1 MKRLT
6 IYLSL
11 LLLLT
16 CAKEDS
22 QDPGTTPDNITPRY
36 TLTAST
42 GEGGSVSPTTGSF
55 NAGTQV
61 SVTATPS
68 AGYTFSGWSNGSNAN
83 PVTVT
88 LNSNTSIT
96 ANFALI
102 PVYSISV
109 SAEEGG
115 SVSSEGGEY
124 QQGTQVTLTA
134 TPDEGYEFSGWSD
147 GSTEATRVITANEDL
162 TLTATF
168 TELEYSYQL
177 TVTSTE
183 GGSVNS
189 EGGEYNEG
197 TEVTLTAT
205 ASDGYRFIGWSDG
218 STEESVTITL
228 SEDISIEAI
237 FELIPVYTVTVT
249 STEGGSISSEGGDY
263 QEGEELTIT
272 ATPDEGYRFI
282 GWSDSSTE
290 ESITITLSEDTSIEA
305 IFELIPVYT
314 VTVTST
320 EGGSISSEGGDYQ
333 EGTEITIT
341 ATQDEGFRFTGWS
354 DGSTEESI
362 TITLSEDISIEAI
375 FEKEIIYFENRS
387 PIYPGINNTS
397 GNVKSN
403 YYHPGIILTPDII
416 LNNIDIR
423 EDCTNF
429 NWFCNETFNLLNN
442 TSRYLDY
449 NKDGLIDLFGVL
461 QNNSNGYSVGY
472 GKYVLVDDV
481 FNDPKANYFD
491 SDIWFGGRME
501 INDFNSD
508 GIDDILVWN
517 SNDHDDLEGGFYT
530 DRSPLEIVYISN
542 DGNINVQ
549 KIGDPTSTHNVTSF
563 DIDNDGD
570 IDLVNIEW
578 WNDDPGNTSQVPLF
592 YINDGLGNFTVTNER
607 FENKSF
613 YLDSGFDY
621 TFTAANSFDLDNDG
635 YMDLLIGGQTKDE
648 SRYCVYDNPNDQFEQ
663 NCYLSNHLEG
673 IRIMWGSESA
683 SFSEENSTLIPI
695 DYYDNGNEKLM
706 YSFAFIDIDYDGFFE
721 MVTTGTNIPVDSS
734 YGPNSGGFIEIYKN
748 NGDRSFN
755 NITDSRIENDQWD
768 YANKRYIS
776 TGDIPLFYDL
786 AIVDI
791 DNDGDFDIMPHTINT
806 GFFVEYEYGNQNNGY
821 VDFFKWQNNIGPN
834 FHWKNENG
842 FFTLID
848 NREGFDRPF
857 SLRGIEYGQ

>member
-1 MKRLT
+1 MKNLPLF
-6 IYLSL
+6 ISL
-11 LLLLT
+11 LFVLT

-22 QDPGTTPDNITPRY
+22 QDPGTTPSNITPKY
-36 TLTAST
+36 ILTAT
-42 GEGGSVSPTTGSF
+42 AGEGGSVAPSSGSF

-61 SVTATPS
+61 SITATPS
-68 AGYTFSGWSNGSNAN
+68 SGYTFSGWSNGSSDN

-88 LNSNTSIT
+88 LDSNTSIT

-102 PVYSISV
+102 PVYTITV
-109 SAEEGG
+109 SSEDGG
-115 SVSSEGGEY
+115 SVSSEGGDY
-124 QQGTQVTLTA
+124 QEGTQVTLTA

-147 GSTEATRVITANEDL
+147 GNTEATRVITASEDL

-183 GGSVNS
+183 GGSISS

-197 TEVTLTAT
+197 TEVTITAT
-205 ASDGYRFIGWSDG
+205 PDEGYRFLGWSDG
-218 STEESVTITL
+218 NTEESITITL
-228 SEDISIEAI
+228 SEDTSIEAV

-249 STEGGSISSEGGDY
+249 STEGGSVSTEGGEY
-263 QEGEELTIT
+263 EEGSEVTIT

-282 GWSDSSTE
+282 GWSNSSTE
-290 ESITITLSEDTSIEA
+290 ESITITLSEDT
-305 IFELIPVYT
+305 
-314 VTVTST
+314 
-320 EGGSISSEGGDYQ
+320 
-333 EGTEITIT
+333 
-341 ATQDEGFRFTGWS
+341 
-354 DGSTEESI
+354 
-362 TITLSEDISIEAI
+362 TLEAI

-416 LNNIDIR
+416 FNNIDIR

-517 SNDHDDLEGGFYT
+517 SNDHGDLEGGFYT

-549 KIGDPTSTHNVTSF
+549 KIGDPTSAHNVTSF

-570 IDLVNIEW
+570 IDLVNLEW
-578 WNDDPGNTSQVPLF
+578 WMNDPGNTSQVPLF

-613 YLDSGFDY
+613 YLDTGFDY
-621 TFTAANSFDLDNDG
+621 AFTAANSFDLDNDG
-635 YMDLLIGGQTKDE
+635 YMDLLIGGQTMDE
-648 SRYCVYDNPNDQFEQ
+648 SQYCVYDNPNDQFEQ
-663 NCYLSNHLEG
+663 NCYSSNHLEG

-806 GFFVEYEYGNQNNGY
+806 GFFVEYELGNQNNGY
-821 VDFFKWQNNIGPN
+821 VNFFKWQNNIGPN

-857 SLRGIEYGQ
+857 SLQGIEYGL

>member
-1 MKRLT
+1 MNKNLP

-16 CAKEDS
+16 CAKDDS
-22 QDPGTTPDNITPRY
+22 QDPGTTPSNITPKY
-36 TLTAST
+36 ILTAT
-42 GEGGSVSPTTGSF
+42 AGEGGSVDPSTGTF
-55 NAGTQV
+55 IAGTEV
-61 SVTATPS
+61 SITATAS
-68 AGYTFSGWSNGSNAN
+68 SGYRFTGWSNGSSDN

-88 LNSNTSIT
+88 LSSNTSIT

-102 PVYSISV
+102 PVYTITV
-109 SAEEGG
+109 SSEDGG
-115 SVSSEGGEY
+115 SVSSEGGDY
-124 QQGTQVTLTA
+124 QEGTQVTLTA

-147 GSTEATRVITANEDL
+147 GNTEATRVITASEDL

-183 GGSVNS
+183 GGSISS

-197 TEVTLTAT
+197 TEVTITAT
-205 ASDGYRFIGWSDG
+205 PDEGYRFTGWSDD
-218 STEESVTITL
+218 STEESITITL
-228 SEDISIEAI
+228 SEDTTLEAL

-249 STEGGSISSEGGDY
+249 STEGGSVSTEGGEY
-263 QEGEELTIT
+263 EEGTEVTIT

-282 GWSDSSTE
+282 GWSNSSTE
-290 ESITITLSEDTSIEA
+290 ESITITLSEDT
-305 IFELIPVYT
+305 
-314 VTVTST
+314 
-320 EGGSISSEGGDYQ
+320 
-333 EGTEITIT
+333 
-341 ATQDEGFRFTGWS
+341 
-354 DGSTEESI
+354 
-362 TITLSEDISIEAI
+362 TLEAI

-416 LNNIDIR
+416 FNNIDIR

-517 SNDHDDLEGGFYT
+517 SNDHGDLEGGFYT

-549 KIGDPTSTHNVTSF
+549 KIGDPTSAHNVTSF

-570 IDLVNIEW
+570 IDLVNLEW
-578 WNDDPGNTSQVPLF
+578 WMNDPGNTSQVPLF

-613 YLDSGFDY
+613 YLDTGFDY
-621 TFTAANSFDLDNDG
+621 AFTAANSFDLDNDG
-635 YMDLLIGGQTKDE
+635 YMDLLIGGQTMDE
-648 SRYCVYDNPNDQFEQ
+648 SQYCVYDNPNDQFEQ
-663 NCYLSNHLEG
+663 NCYSSNHLEG

-806 GFFVEYEYGNQNNGY
+806 GFFVEYELGNQNNGY
-821 VDFFKWQNNIGPN
+821 VNFFKWQNNIGPN
-834 FHWKNENG
+834 FHWKNDNG

-857 SLRGIEYGQ
+857 SLQGIEYGL

>member
-1 MKRLT
+1 MKKLPLY
-6 IYLSL
+6 ISL
-11 LLLLT
+11 LFVLT

-22 QDPGTTPDNITPRY
+22 QDPGTTPSNITPKY
-36 TLTAST
+36 ILTAT
-42 GEGGSVSPTTGSF
+42 AGEGGSVAPSSGSF

-61 SVTATPS
+61 SITATPS
-68 AGYTFSGWSNGSNAN
+68 SGYTFSGWSNGSSDN

-88 LNSNTSIT
+88 LDSNTSIT

-102 PVYSISV
+102 PVYTITV
-109 SAEEGG
+109 SSEDGG
-115 SVSSEGGEY
+115 SVSSEGGDY
-124 QQGTQVTLTA
+124 QEGTQVTLTA

-147 GSTEATRVITANEDL
+147 GNTEATRVITASEDL

-168 TELEYSYQL
+168 SELEYSYQL

-183 GGSVNS
+183 GGSISS

-197 TEVTLTAT
+197 TEVTITAT
-205 ASDGYRFIGWSDG
+205 PDEGYRFLGWSDG
-218 STEESVTITL
+218 NTEESITITL
-228 SEDISIEAI
+228 SEDTSIEAV

-249 STEGGSISSEGGDY
+249 STEGGSVSTEGGEY
-263 QEGEELTIT
+263 EEGTEVTIT

-282 GWSDSSTE
+282 GWSNSSTE
-290 ESITITLSEDTSIEA
+290 ESITITLSEDT
-305 IFELIPVYT
+305 
-314 VTVTST
+314 
-320 EGGSISSEGGDYQ
+320 
-333 EGTEITIT
+333 
-341 ATQDEGFRFTGWS
+341 
-354 DGSTEESI
+354 
-362 TITLSEDISIEAI
+362 TLEAI

-416 LNNIDIR
+416 FNNIDIR

-517 SNDHDDLEGGFYT
+517 SNDHGDLEGGFYT

-549 KIGDPTSTHNVTSF
+549 KIGDPTSAHNVTSF

-570 IDLVNIEW
+570 IDLVNLEW
-578 WNDDPGNTSQVPLF
+578 WMNDPGNTSQVPLF

-613 YLDSGFDY
+613 YLDTGFDY
-621 TFTAANSFDLDNDG
+621 AFTAANSFDLDNDG
-635 YMDLLIGGQTKDE
+635 YMDLLIGGQTMDE
-648 SRYCVYDNPNDQFEQ
+648 SQYCVYDNPNDQFEQ
-663 NCYLSNHLEG
+663 NCYSSNHLEG

-806 GFFVEYEYGNQNNGY
+806 GFFVEYELGNQNNGY
-821 VDFFKWQNNIGPN
+821 VNFFKWQNNIGPN
-834 FHWKNENG
+834 FHWKNDNG

-857 SLRGIEYGQ
+857 SLQGIEYGL